1 MLEDDDDRI
10 HHAEEALRY
19 VGAVLLGALCFLT
32 FIAALTV
39 MSVFLE

>member
-10 HHAEEALRY
+10 HRTEEALRY

-32 FIAALTV
+32 LIAALTV

>member
-1 MLEDDDDRI
+1 MLEDDDRI

-19 VGAVLLGALCFLT
+19 VGAVLLGALLFMTL
-32 FIAALTV
+32 IVVLTV